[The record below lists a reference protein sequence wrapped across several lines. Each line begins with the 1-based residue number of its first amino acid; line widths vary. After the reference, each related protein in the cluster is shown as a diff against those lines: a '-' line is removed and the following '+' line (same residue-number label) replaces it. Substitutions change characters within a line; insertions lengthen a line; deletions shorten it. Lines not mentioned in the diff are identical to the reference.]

1 MVATPKSATTKLKH
15 FAMSESAI
23 QRQLLDYMAKAC
35 PKAIIFAVPNGERR
49 DKITGARLKA
59 QGVLAGA
66 PDLIISNNGIIA
78 FVEVKTDKGRPSKAQ
93 IEFRDRCAEQ
103 RLPYAVVRGIGDLQA
118 FLEDIG
124 IQTKVA
130 A

>member
-1 MVATPKSATTKLKH
+1 
-15 FAMSESAI
+15 MSESAV
-23 QRQLLDYMAKAC
+23 QRQLLDWLAVAC
-35 PKAIIFAVPNGERR
+35 PNAVVFAVPNGERR

-66 PDLIISNNGIIA
+66 PDLIVSNNGIIA

-118 FLEDIG
+118 FLTDIG
-124 IQTKVA
+124 IKTKVA